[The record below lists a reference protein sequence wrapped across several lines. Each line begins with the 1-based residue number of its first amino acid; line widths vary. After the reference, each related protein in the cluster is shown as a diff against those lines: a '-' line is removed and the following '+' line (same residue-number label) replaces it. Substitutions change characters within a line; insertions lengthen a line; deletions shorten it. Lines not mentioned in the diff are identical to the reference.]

1 MSEIY
6 SKLRERLDTYS
17 LGFPATESGV
27 EINILKKIF
36 NENDAEFFMNLS
48 PKLESAEDV
57 ASRLNKPV
65 DEIKTRLEDMSQKGL
80 IFRQGSDNKVRYGAI
95 PFMHGIAEF
104 QIKKLDKELALMMEQ
119 YFKDG
124 LSKTI
129 AKSADLFLRV
139 IPVQK
144 YVDIEHHI
152 ASYEDVSAILDKMDN
167 IVVTDCFCRKQK
179 KLQGEGCSRHLE
191 ACFMFGSM
199 AQYYID
205 NNLGRK
211 ITKEEALKIVSDAQ
225 KSGLVTQ
232 PATSQNPTGMC
243 NCCGACCA
251 VLGAIQQNPN
261 PAEIV
266 FSNHYASINQDN
278 CIGCEACID
287 LCPMEAINLNDSGLA
302 EVNLTRCIGCGVC
315 LTTCDYEAA
324 RLNEKTGDNKR
335 EVPASTRDQM
345 IMMAKK
351 RGII

>member
-1 MSEIY
+1 MSAIY

-27 EINILKKIF
+27 EIDILKKIF
-36 NENDAEFFMNLS
+36 SENDAEFFLNLS
-48 PKLESAEDV
+48 PMLESADSI

-65 DEIKTRLEDMSQKGL
+65 DEIKTKLEDMAKNGL
-80 IFRQGSDNKVRYGAI
+80 IFRQNSDNKIRYGAI

-104 QIKKLDKELALMMEQ
+104 QIKKLDDKLASMLEQ
-119 YFKDG
+119 YFNEG
-124 LSKTI
+124 FNKTI
-129 AKSADLFLRV
+129 AKSAALFLRV

-152 ASYEDVSAILDKMDN
+152 ASYEDVSAILDKMDT

-179 KLQGEGCSRHLE
+179 KIQGEGCSRHLE

-199 AQYYID
+199 GQYYID

-211 ITKEEALKIVSDAQ
+211 ITKDEALKIVSDAQ

-232 PATSQNPTGMC
+232 PATSQNPSGMC
-243 NCCGACCA
+243 NCCGDCCA
-251 VLGAIQQNPN
+251 VLGAIKKNPN
-261 PAEIV
+261 PAEMV
-266 FSNHYASINQDN
+266 FSNHYASIIQDK

-287 LCPMEAINLNDSGLA
+287 ICPMEAINLNDSGLA

-315 LTTCDYEAA
+315 LTSCDNEATK
-324 RLNEKTGDNKR
+324 LNEKSDQNKR

>member
-1 MSEIY
+1 
-6 SKLRERLDTYS
+6 
-17 LGFPATESGV
+17 
-27 EINILKKIF
+27 
-36 NENDAEFFMNLS
+36 
-48 PKLESAEDV
+48 
-57 ASRLNKPV
+57 
-65 DEIKTRLEDMSQKGL
+65 
-80 IFRQGSDNKVRYGAI
+80 
-95 PFMHGIAEF
+95 
-104 QIKKLDKELALMMEQ
+104 MMEQ

-211 ITKEEALKIVSDAQ
+211 ISKEEALKIVSDAQ

-243 NCCGACCA
+243 NCCGDCCA
-251 VLGAIQQNPN
+251 VLGAIKKNPK

-315 LTTCDYEAA
+315 LTACDYEAA
-324 RLNEKTGDNKR
+324 KLNEKTGDNKR
-335 EVPASTRDQM
+335 EVPASTKDQM

>member
-1 MSEIY
+1 MSTVY
-6 SKLRERLDTYS
+6 SNLRERLDTYS
-17 LGFPATESGV
+17 LGFPATKSGV

-36 NENDAEFFMNLS
+36 NESEAEFFMKLS
-48 PKLESAEDV
+48 VKLESSDDIA
-57 ASRLNKPV
+57 ARLGQPAN
-65 DEIKTRLEDMSQKGL
+65 EIKEKLEGMSQKGL
-80 IFRQGSDNKVRYGAI
+80 IFRQNSGGNIRYAAI

-104 QIKKLDKELALMMEQ
+104 QIKKLDKELAALLEQ
-119 YFKDG
+119 YFDEG
-124 LSKTI
+124 FSKTI
-129 AKSADLFLRV
+129 GESADLFLRV

-152 ASYEDVSAILDKMDN
+152 ASYEDVSAILDKMDT

-179 KLQGEGCSRHLE
+179 KINGEGCSRPIE

-199 AQYYID
+199 GQYYID

-211 ITKEEALKIVSDAQ
+211 VSKDEALKIIADAQ

-232 PATSQNPTGMC
+232 PGTSQNPAGMC
-243 NCCGACCA
+243 NCCGDCCA
-251 VLGAIQQNPN
+251 VLGAIKKYPK

-266 FSNHYASINQDN
+266 FSNHYASIIQDK

-315 LTTCDYEAA
+315 LTACEQEATK
-324 RLNEKTGDNKR
+324 LNAKSDQNKR

-351 RGII
+351 RGLI